1 MSKTWVYKNNAR
13 GGDHQKAVGD
23 FCDVFKKIGV
33 VHEWG
38 GKWAFG
44 ARSRNYMDGD
54 VEVGDSVICY
64 QTDKRA
70 IVGLA
75 EVAKLTYGDD
85 ARLWLRSVK
94 RMPGTGVRIHE
105 LKRQGG
111 TYAPLA
117 KMQAWQQG
125 VISSLYPLDASEA
138 RFMKK
143 VLKA

>member
-1 MSKTWVYKNNAR
+1 MWVYKNNAL

-23 FCDVFKKIGV
+23 FREVFAKIGV

-44 ARSRNYMDGD
+44 ARSRSYMDGD
-54 VEVGDSVICY
+54 VEVGHSVICY

-70 IVGLA
+70 IIGLA
-75 EVAKLTYGDD
+75 EVAKLTHGED

-94 RMPGTGVRIHE
+94 RMPGAGVKIHE

-111 TYAPLA
+111 RYAPLA
-117 KMQAWQQG
+117 DMQAWKQG

-138 RFMKK
+138 RFMQK
-143 VLKA
+143 LLSA